1 MELVAIPLFV
11 VLALILVPLFVR
23 LLDRNAGWPLALIFI
38 ASAIPL
44 IRKLPDIIDG
54 NPWTW
59 KVTWIKDFLPNGTD
73 VIFSLRADALST
85 FFALLALGIGAAV
98 FIYSTRYLHGGRG
111 SMSFYL
117 LMTAFMAAVVTL
129 VLADDVIL
137 MFISWELV
145 SLASFFLI
153 ARSGPGGE
161 LGSMRT
167 IILTFF
173 GGLTLL
179 TSLGISAGVTGTTSL
194 SGIIHSSEWAHHP
207 ALLSV
212 IAVLIATSACTKSAQ
227 FPFHFWLPEAM
238 AADTPVSAFLHAAA
252 VVKAGIYLLLR
263 FSALFHDDAW
273 WRGLLIIVGMFT
285 AIMAALFALQKNDL
299 KKLTAYSTV
308 SQLGWIVCTIGIGT
322 PLAMAAAVVHTL
334 AHALFKSSL
343 FMLIGV
349 VDHQTGTRDIRRLG
363 PIWRVMPWTFSMALI
378 AATSMAAVPPLFGF
392 ISKEGMLDAM
402 MEGEL
407 ATPATAFLLIC
418 AAVGA
423 ILTFAYSYRYIFGGF
438 VDGTRDVSDV
448 REAPL
453 SLWLPAAIP
462 GFLSLPL
469 GFVPGFMDSFVDA
482 AADSALSTHHSTHTH
497 LALFHGINVPL
508 MISVVVIVVGV
519 TCVVFRKA
527 IARVLVGKELS
538 PFTGAHVLQG
548 VITGGSRWG
557 KLGGSMADSVSPTRH
572 LALPFLAVITLA
584 GSVAIGA
591 LCNGGAIDG
600 VDMGSRVGGID
611 RPLDYVALVT
621 VIIGVAIAVMA
632 RRRLSAVI
640 AVSAAG
646 VGVTLQILTLGSPD
660 VALTQILVELLTT
673 VVLMLVI
680 RLQPRDFTERS
691 ARRDRWAGTI
701 AVLMGL
707 TTTVGVIALVGYHG
721 KPLISQWYLT
731 NGPTISH
738 GNNVVNTILVEF
750 RAFDTMGE
758 LSVLG
763 MCGVAIAAVVLSV
776 PRVRDDIRGSLAAI
790 PRPELNSLPMR
801 WMAKLL
807 IPVLILIS
815 AAVFWRGHNHP
826 GGGFIAA
833 LIGGGALMFYYLS
846 RPADKAPTKN
856 RLPYILVGSGI
867 SLAVLAGL
875 AGYLGHASGEEGGHG
890 SRGSFLQPLNA
901 HVGGELL
908 TTAQIFDAG
917 VYLAVLGL
925 VAIALLQLGGSIR
938 PGAEA
943 PLGPV
948 RAHGGFSPVSSNEP
962 DYAPSTEGTD
972 RDTVSEPTS
981 DSGGDTSGRKPVD
994 TVEVEE

>member
-1 MELVAIPLFV
+1 MELVAIPLIV

-23 LLDRNAGWPLALIFI
+23 LLDRHAGWPLALVFI
-38 ASAIPL
+38 AAAVPL
-44 IRKLPDIIDG
+44 LRRLPRIING

-59 KVTWIKDFLPNGTD
+59 KVIWIRGFLPNGAD
-73 VIFSLRADALST
+73 VAFSLRADALST

-98 FIYSTRYLHGGRG
+98 FIYSTRYLHTGRG
-111 SMSFYL
+111 VMSFYL
-117 LMTAFMAAVVTL
+117 LMTAFMAAIITL
-129 VLADDVIL
+129 VLADDIIIL
-137 MFISWELV
+137 FVSWELV

-161 LGSMRT
+161 VGSVRT

-179 TSLGISAGVTGTTSL
+179 ISMGISAGVTGTTSL
-194 SGIIHSSEWAHHP
+194 SGIIHSPEWSSHP
-207 ALLSV
+207 AVLSV
-212 IAVLIATSACTKSAQ
+212 VALLIAISACTKSAQ

-263 FSALFHDDAW
+263 FSALFHDNAW
-273 WRGLLIIVGMFT
+273 WRGILIIVGMVT
-285 AIMAALFALQKNDL
+285 AIMAALFALQKDDL

-322 PLAMAAAVVHTL
+322 PLAMTAAIVHTL

-349 VDHQTGTRDIRRLG
+349 IDHHTGTRHIQRLG
-363 PIWRVMPWTFSMALI
+363 PIWRKMPITFTMATI

-402 MEGEL
+402 LEGEL
-407 ATPATAFLLIC
+407 ATPATALLLTC
-418 AAVGA
+418 AAIGA

-438 VDGTRDVSDV
+438 IDGTRDVSTV
-448 REAPL
+448 HEAPA
-453 SLWLPAAIP
+453 SLWIPAALP

-469 GFVPGFMDSFVDA
+469 GFIPGILDSFVDA
-482 AADSALSTHHSTHTH
+482 AAHAALPTHHTEPTH
-497 LALFHGINVPL
+497 LALVHGINLPL
-508 MISVVVIVVGV
+508 IISIIVIIGGV
-519 TCVVFRKA
+519 TCVVFRHA
-527 IARVLVGKELS
+527 IARTIVGKELA
-538 PFTGAHVLQG
+538 PVTGAHALQG
-548 VITGGSRWG
+548 IVTRGSTWG
-557 KLGGSMADSVSPTRH
+557 KVSGSMADSVSPTRH
-572 LALPFLAVITLA
+572 LAMPFLAVITMA
-584 GSVAIGA
+584 VAVAFGA
-591 LCNGGAIDG
+591 LLHNGTIDG
-600 VDMGSRVGGID
+600 VTMGPRVSGID
-611 RPLDYVALVT
+611 RPLDYVALAT
-621 VIIGVAIAVMA
+621 VIIGVAATVLA
-632 RRRLSAVI
+632 QRRLSAVI
-640 AVSAAG
+640 AVSVAG

-680 RLQPRDFTERS
+680 RLQPRDFTARS
-691 ARRDRWAGTI
+691 PRRDRWAAVI
-701 AVLMGL
+701 AILMGV
-707 TTTVGVIALVGYHG
+707 TTTTGVIALVGYHG
-721 KPLISQWYLT
+721 KPVLAQWYLI
-731 NGPTISH
+731 NGPTVSH

-807 IPVLILIS
+807 IPVLIMVS

-846 RPADKAPTKN
+846 RPNDTAPTTH

-867 SLAVLAGL
+867 SLAFFAGL
-875 AGYLGHASGEEGGHG
+875 LGYLGHSSGEEGGHG
-890 SRGSFLQPLNA
+890 SRGSFLQPLNG
-901 HVGGELL
+901 HIGSELV

-938 PGAEA
+938 PGAET
-943 PLGPV
+943 PLGPP
-948 RAHGGFSPVSSNEP
+948 RADGGFSPVQAHES
-962 DYAPSTEGTD
+962 DYAPSTTGTNRESLTD
-972 RDTVSEPTS
+972 SAS
-981 DSGGDTSGRKPVD
+981 DSGGDSSGRRPVD